1 MIRRAVHGVLDAQGW
16 ADGLGELLQKVYLA
30 VLRPVPLLKDFL
42 HGTWLGHALH
52 PMVTDVAV
60 GGLTVGIVL
69 DLLAR
74 GTGGE
79 QFVPGANVATLIGFA
94 AMLGSAV
101 TGAADYTGTYGRERR
116 FATIHSLVM
125 VTAAVLYLVS
135 VLARYGYI
143 GLNMDVAFATAV
155 AGYILVAL
163 GAYIGGEV
171 VYAFGTMVDR
181 HAWRGGGSKWAQ
193 LEPAEFPENAPT
205 KAKAGAQSLV
215 VVRRGD
221 TLYALHDAC
230 AHAGCSLAEKGK
242 LVGDEIECQ
251 CHGSRYDVRTGHVAR
266 GPSTFDQPAYEVRRA
281 DGRFEVRRRSA

>member
-1 MIRRAVHGVLDAQGW
+1 MIRRAVHGILDAQGW
-16 ADGLGELLQKVYLA
+16 ADGLGETLQKIYLA
-30 VLRPVPLLKDFL
+30 VLRPVPVVKDFL

-52 PMVTDVAV
+52 PVLTDVAV
-60 GGLTVGIVL
+60 GALTVGIVL

-74 GTGGE
+74 AGGGG
-79 QFVPGANVATLIGFA
+79 FGPGADVATLIGFA

-125 VTAAVLYLVS
+125 FTAAVLYLVS

-143 GLNMDVAFATAV
+143 AANADIAFATAV
-155 AGYILVAL
+155 VGYLLVAV

-171 VYAFGTMVDR
+171 VYGCGTMVDR

-193 LEPAEFPENAPT
+193 LDPAEFAEGT
-205 KAKAGAQSLV
+205 LSKAKAGAQSVV

-221 TLYALHDAC
+221 TLYALHDTC

-242 LVGDEIECQ
+242 LVDDKIECQ
-251 CHGSRYDVRTGHVAR
+251 CHGSRYDLRTGHVAR
-266 GPSTFDQPAYEVRRA
+266 GPATFDQPVYEVRRA
-281 DGRFEVRRRSA
+281 EGRVEVRRTGA